1 MDRAGEREIKRIS
14 LAIDGKA
21 ISVPEGTLV
30 IEAARM
36 LGIEIPYFCYHPKM
50 DPVGACRMCLV
61 ETGGRAKLITA
72 CTTRVEE
79 GMTISTDS
87 LSARKGQKD
96 VLEFL
101 LTNHPLDCPVCDKG
115 GECPLQDNTY
125 KYGPAVSRFTINKW
139 SFKKPVELGPHILLD
154 RERCIMCMRC
164 TRFSDEI
171 AGHPQIGVINSGRGS
186 EIGVMH
192 GQEFNSIFSG
202 NTIEI
207 CPVGALTSKH
217 FRFSGRPWEFRNRPG
232 ICANCAVGCNINW
245 TIRRNEVLRVLSREN
260 PDVDDGWLCDR
271 GRFGYTHINSP
282 DRLTSPLIKR
292 NGSLVPAG
300 WDEAISFAA
309 QRLDEITLKHGN
321 ESIGGIGFPTL
332 TNEEAY
338 LFQKFMRK
346 VIGSNNIDH
355 WPKGNG
361 VIIENIFEGSAKN
374 GLRRFAYNHL
384 DEADLILLVG
394 ADISSEQPVLD
405 LRLKK
410 AVRKRGARL
419 IIVHHEKTD
428 LTRYSGHWLKYKEGE
443 EMLPIEL
450 LKRIILKG
458 AKEDE
463 IRGEAEA
470 GFFSARHLYEAGMAL
485 SNSRRTVVLLGNNLP
500 DGVIHA
506 MFDLASGIIGQSG
519 EQRDYQWI
527 SLGLLMGHANS
538 QGVLDMGLDPDYL
551 PGYVRIDLDGPRA
564 RFEDAWVY
572 NLPRAKGLSANHMLD
587 GGNNGAIKALFMMGS
602 DQPSDQSSSG
612 SLELKREGIEFLLVS
627 DITLSDRARMAD
639 VVFPSCTHA
648 EKDGTFTNAGR
659 RVQGF
664 QKAIRPVGDSL
675 PEWQIL
681 CKLAIEMGEA
691 FNYSSVSDI
700 MDEIST
706 LVPSYKGINYP
717 LLGDKGVQLP

>member
-1 MDRAGEREIKRIS
+1 MDRAVERELKNIS

-21 ISVPEGTLV
+21 VSVPEGTLV

-87 LSARKGQKD
+87 ISARKGQKD

-139 SFKKPVELGPHILLD
+139 DFKKPVELGPYILLD

-186 EIGVMH
+186 EIGVMQ

-207 CPVGALTSKH
+207 CPVGALTSKL
-217 FRFSGRPWEFRNRPG
+217 FRFSGRPWEFKNRPG

-245 TIRRNEVLRVLSREN
+245 TIRRHEILRVISREN

-292 NGSLVPAG
+292 NGRLVPAG

-321 ESIGGIGFPTL
+321 ESIGGIGFPAL

-361 VIIENIFEGSAKN
+361 AIIEKLFEGSAKN
-374 GLRRFAYNHL
+374 GLRRFAYSHL
-384 DEADLILLVG
+384 DEVDLIFLVG
-394 ADISSEQPVLD
+394 TDISGEQPVLD
-405 LRLKK
+405 LRIKK

-419 IIVHHEKTD
+419 IILHHGKTD
-428 LTRYSGHWLKYKEGE
+428 LTRYSSPWLKYKEGE

-458 AKEDE
+458 AKEED
-463 IRGEAEA
+463 IKGEAEA
-470 GFFSARHLYEAGMAL
+470 GSFSSRLLYEAGMAL
-485 SNSRRTVVLLGNNLP
+485 SGSRRTVILLGNNLP
-500 DGVIHA
+500 DGVVHA
-506 MFDLASGIIGQSG
+506 MFDLASGLLRQSG
-519 EQRDYQWI
+519 ERHDDQWI
-527 SLGLLMGHANS
+527 SLGLMMGHANS

-564 RFEDAWVY
+564 IFETAWGF
-572 NLPRAKGLSANHMLD
+572 NLPRAKGLSAAHMLN

-602 DQPSDQSSSG
+602 DQPSVQSSSNT
-612 SLELKREGIEFLLVS
+612 LDLKREGIEFLLVS
-627 DITLSDRARMAD
+627 DITLSGKARMAD

-659 RVQGF
+659 RVQSF

-675 PEWQIL
+675 SEWQIL
-681 CKLAIEMGEA
+681 CNLATEMGEP
-691 FNYSSVSDI
+691 FNYLSVSDI
-700 MDEIST
+700 MEEIST
-706 LVPSYKGINYP
+706 LVPSYKGINYA